1 MWQRRQKKY
10 VIRIRALKQ
19 ALNHGLILKT
29 VHRVTQSNQKPW
41 LKPYL
46 NMNTKLRKEAKN
58 EFEKKLFKLMNN
70 SIFGKIM
77 ENVRNHRDIKWVT
90 TEEKWSK
97 LVSGPNYHTTRH
109 FSENLLAIEMEKQK

>member
-29 VHRVTQSNQKPW
+29 VHRVTQSNQKAW

-77 ENVRNHRDIKWVT
+77 ENVRIHRDIKWVT

>member
-1 MWQRRQKKY
+1 
-10 VIRIRALKQ
+10 
-19 ALNHGLILKT
+19 
-29 VHRVTQSNQKPW
+29 
-41 LKPYL
+41 
-46 NMNTKLRKEAKN
+46 MNTKLRKEAKN

-77 ENVRNHRDIKWVT
+77 ENVRIHRDIKWVT